1 MSFSLPLQL
10 DKIFHERARLGIM
23 SILMTSEEV
32 SFSELTAT
40 LNLTRGNLS
49 VHLNILEDHD
59 FIVSKKEF
67 INKKPRTTFSITPK
81 GITAFNGYLDLL
93 EKIIIDIKN

>member
-1 MSFSLPLQL
+1 MSFDLPLQL

-23 SILMTSEEV
+23 SVLMTAEEV
-32 SFSELTAT
+32 SFAELIST

-49 VHLNILEDHD
+49 VHLKILEESR
-59 FIVSKKEF
+59 FITSRKEF

-81 GITAFNGYLDLL
+81 GTSAFNAYLNLL
-93 EKIIIDIKN
+93 EKIIIDIKK